1 MACKNKKM
9 AEEEERVRKLE
20 RARLALEV
28 GCSADDQQE
37 DEIHGNDIGDLEA
50 FVRQQDMDREIPYG
64 RAYAYDSDDEG
75 PEEELDVDG
84 FTERERTVYTQR

>member
-9 AEEEERVRKLE
+9 AQEEERVRKLE
-20 RARLALEV
+20 RARLALED
-28 GCSADDQQE
+28 GCSDDDEQE

-64 RAYAYDSDDEG
+64 RAYVYDSDDEG
-75 PEEELDVDG
+75 PK
-84 FTERERTVYTQR
+84 